1 MDDLRTIL
9 NYYFKDELRDLGQI
23 LGLGP
28 FKLTARKSTMVEA
41 IAGFLL
47 NDPERW
53 LQDLT
58 EWDLNLLR
66 DSISAGKEKMIKLDF
81 NPLPSA
87 LERIHA
93 IDVHYDDDHQEVY
106 AIVPDVYD
114 VIRDKVDKVIADKQ
128 ARGSFKLD
136 RMILSI
142 LNFYG
147 VVPFKVFLDSLEE
160 LRAEAGFRDILVED
174 LSKSHILLGSRTL
187 ENHQLY
193 LVSPYINDPVQ
204 VLDLRRKNRS
214 PKGARYA
221 KIDVRRA
228 LEADEMMPFGTYGVK
243 SDEGRAVLEMLHSLG
258 YSDSDSLEE
267 LHDIWLNAQ
276 FPMQNRSTE
285 LLFASVDDIVYAV
298 GKFEQYE
305 DCVNKIAAYANKVP
319 KWLLRGFSADE
330 TGTLK
335 VDIQVEENDIPDPL
349 DGLPDYM
356 RKDLPRPDSTT
367 DVSKYGI
374 AIKRVGL
381 NDPCPC
387 GSGLTYGRCHG
398 KHIN

>member
-1 MDDLRTIL
+1 MEDLRTIL
-9 NYYFKDELRDLGQI
+9 NYNLKDDLRSLGLI

-28 FKLTARKSTMVEA
+28 FKATAKKSTMVEA

-47 NDPERW
+47 STPEKW
-53 LQDLT
+53 LCNLT

-66 DSISAGKEKMIKLDF
+66 DSIAAGREKMITMDF

-87 LERIHA
+87 LERIQV
-93 IDVHYDDDHQEVY
+93 IEVRYNEDHQEIY
-106 AIVPDVYD
+106 TIVPDVYD

-160 LRAEAGFRDILVED
+160 LRKEAGFREILVED
-174 LSKSHILLGSRTL
+174 FSDSNILLASRTL

-204 VLDLRRKNRS
+204 VLELRRKNRS

-228 LEADEMMPFGTYGVK
+228 MEADEMMPFGTYGVR

-258 YSDSDSLEE
+258 YSDSESLEE

-276 FPMQNRSTE
+276 FPMLSRSTE
-285 LLFASVDDIVYAV
+285 LLFAAVDDIVYAV

-319 KWLLRGFSADE
+319 KWLLRGFSADD

-356 RKDLPRPDSTT
+356 RKDLPKPDSTT

-374 AIKRVGL
+374 AIRRVGL